1 MFLNIWVMYRTLVGS
16 GLMSKED
23 TRRPLSSLIPSWAT
37 HIPQG
42 VESFAP
48 ENNQL
53 TLSNGDTLKYEHLIV
68 ASGIQ
73 INWGGIKG
81 LQEALI
87 DSNSG
92 VSSIYSYNTA
102 DKLWQDVS
110 ALRSGKAIFTQP
122 STPIKCAGGAWR
134 GINV

>member
-1 MFLNIWVMYRTLVGS
+1 MN
-16 GLMSKED
+16 KED
-23 TRRPLSSLIPSWAT
+23 TRRPLSALIPSWAT
-37 HIPQG
+37 HIPQA

-48 ENNQL
+48 ESNEVKL
-53 TLSNGDTLKYEHLIV
+53 ANGDTLKYEYLIV

-73 INWGGIKG
+73 INWGAVKG
-81 LQEALI
+81 LNEALI

-102 DKLWQDVS
+102 DKLAQDVN

-122 STPIKCAGGAWR
+122 STPIKCAGGM
-134 GINV
+134 

>member
-1 MFLNIWVMYRTLVGS
+1 MGS
-16 GLMSKED
+16 GLMNKED

-37 HIPQG
+37 HIPQA

-48 ENNQL
+48 ESNEVKLN
-53 TLSNGDTLKYEHLIV
+53 NGDTVKYEYLIV

-73 INWGGIKG
+73 INWASIKG
-81 LQEALI
+81 LQDALVN
-87 DSNSG
+87 SQSG

-102 DKLWQDVS
+102 DKLAQDVN

-122 STPIKCAGGAWR
+122 STPIKCAGGM
-134 GINV
+134 